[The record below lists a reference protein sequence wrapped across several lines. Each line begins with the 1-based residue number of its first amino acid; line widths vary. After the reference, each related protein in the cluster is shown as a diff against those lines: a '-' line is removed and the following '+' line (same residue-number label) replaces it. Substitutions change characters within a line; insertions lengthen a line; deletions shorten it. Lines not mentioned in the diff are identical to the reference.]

1 MKKLDVKHTAY
12 HVLVAVYFLWVIVI
26 GILVAMA
33 MYNYINTLDAG
44 LNQVFFKWII
54 YNFLTGT
61 MLFVVIRMFRQNKK
75 LNRVVLYSYTFM
87 LGVSVTT
94 LLMIRG

>member
-1 MKKLDVKHTAY
+1 MRKLDVRHAAF

-44 LNQVFFKWII
+44 LNQVFFNWII

-61 MLFVVIRMFRQNKK
+61 LLFAVIRMFRQNKK
-75 LNRVVLYSYTFM
+75 LNRFILYSYTFM

-94 LLMIRG
+94 LLMIKG

>member
-1 MKKLDVKHTAY
+1 MRKLDVKHAAF

-26 GILVAMA
+26 GVLVAMA
-33 MYNYINTLDAG
+33 MYNYINTVDAG

-61 MLFVVIRMFRQNKK
+61 MLLAVIRMFRQNKNLK
-75 LNRVVLYSYTFM
+75 KVILYSYTFM

-94 LLMIRG
+94 LLMIKG